1 MIALLLNYYKIKA
14 AALEHQMRLA
24 ELNAAAQQVEAAY
37 RAVLEAEGLDP
48 AQQYTLKDAD
58 ESVTPVESEANDGA

>member
-1 MIALLLNYYKIKA
+1 MNYYKIKA
-14 AALEHQMRLA
+14 AALERQMRLA
-24 ELNAAAQQVEAAY
+24 QLNAEAAKADATFA
-37 RAVLEAEGLDP
+37 AVLEAEGLDP

>member
-1 MIALLLNYYKIKA
+1 MNYYKIKA
-14 AALEHQMRLA
+14 AALERQMRLA
-24 ELNAAAQQVEAAY
+24 QLNADAAKVDATY
-37 RAVLEAEGLDP
+37 KAVLEAEGLDP

>member
-1 MIALLLNYYKIKA
+1 MNYYKIKA
-14 AALEHQMRLA
+14 AALERQMRLA
-24 ELNAAAQQVEAAY
+24 QLNADAAKVDATFK
-37 RAVLEAEGLDP
+37 AVLEAEGLDP

>member
-1 MIALLLNYYKIKA
+1 MNYYKIKS
-14 AALEHQMRLA
+14 AALERQMRLA
-24 ELNAAAQQVEAAY
+24 ELNDAAQKVDAAY

-48 AQQYTLKDAD
+48 QKNYTLKDAD